1 MKLQYFGHSF
11 WCIYTSEV
19 SIVIDPFDNIGY
31 PMPENLSADYVIVSH
46 EHHDHNNVSLIKG
59 APHVIRTSGLHQF
72 KGGSAELIS
81 VYHDAEMG
89 AKRGNNNIIRLNIDG
104 YTLVH
109 CGDLGHLP
117 SQNVLQKINEPDM
130 LLIPVGEVYTLSL
143 QQVTAMIKAI
153 RPRLIFPMHYQTQPL
168 SFKLGTLEE
177 FTSDANDVVRNNSNI
192 IEITPELLSAEKTII
207 MDWKSED

>member
-11 WCIYTSEV
+11 WCIYTSGV

-31 PMPENLSADYVIVSH
+31 PMPDNLSADYVIVSH

-59 APHVIRTSGLHQF
+59 APHVIRISGLHQL
-72 KGGSAELIS
+72 KDGTAELIP

-89 AKRGNNNIIRLNIDG
+89 AKRGSNNIIRLDIDG

-117 SQNVLQKINEPDM
+117 SQDVLQKINEPDM
-130 LLIPVGEVYTLSL
+130 LLIPVGEVYTLSI
-143 QQVTAMIKAI
+143 QQVNAMIKAI
-153 RPRLIFPMHYQTQPL
+153 KPRLIFPMHYQTQPL
-168 SFKLGTLEE
+168 SFKLGKLEG
-177 FTSDANDVVRNNSNI
+177 FTTHATDVVRNNSNI